1 MAIYLKLII
10 AIFEVY
16 AGKTSVK
23 NIVCRYNAT
32 QMLNKYIFGLIRM
45 LKTAKGVQF
54 LLFNHYSLWEYVKIY
69 KYTRTLQEQR

>member
-1 MAIYLKLII
+1 MALNCY
-10 AIFEVY
+10 FEDY

-32 QMLNKYIFGLIRM
+32 QKLNKYIFGLTRM

-54 LLFNHYSLWEYVKIY
+54 LLFNHYSL
-69 KYTRTLQEQR
+69 